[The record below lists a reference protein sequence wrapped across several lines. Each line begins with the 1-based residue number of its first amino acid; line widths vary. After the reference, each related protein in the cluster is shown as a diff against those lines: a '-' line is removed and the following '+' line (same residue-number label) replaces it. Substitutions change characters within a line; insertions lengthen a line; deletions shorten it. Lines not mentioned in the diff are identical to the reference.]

1 MFQDTNPIA
10 EFRGPWGVPIQIG
23 ASLFLIPLVFV
34 DLFNADAASVMRDLI
49 FVAILIGS
57 IYLHELGH
65 AWGSLIQGVPVKRIM
80 LFGGGGFCERSRS
93 ATRFEQ
99 ELIVAMGPIV
109 NLFLWAVAGLIA
121 NVITDP
127 EIWWIFATISS
138 VNLFLAVL
146 NLVPVQPL
154 DGGKLFELFLHR
166 VLPPGAAIRVAGGVG
181 LFFSVLWIPVMLMS
195 FVALGMMLFFIPSP
209 RLHWQM
215 LRHREA

>member
-23 ASLFLIPLVFV
+23 ASLFLIPMVFV
-34 DLFNADAASVMRDLI
+34 DLFSGDGASLMRDLI
-49 FVAILIGS
+49 FVAVLIGS

-65 AWGSLIQGVPVKRIM
+65 AWASLIQGVPVRRIM
-80 LFGGGGFCERSRS
+80 LFGGGGFCERTRS
-93 ATRFEQ
+93 ATRYEQ

-109 NLFLWAVAGLIA
+109 NLVLWAVAGLIA
-121 NVITDP
+121 NVVTDP
-127 EIWWIFATISS
+127 EIWWVFATISS
-138 VNLFLAVL
+138 VNLFLAVM

-166 VLPPGAAIRVAGGVG
+166 VLPPDAAIRVAGGVG
-181 LFFSVLWIPVMLMS
+181 LFLSILWIPVMLMS
-195 FVALGMMLFFIPSP
+195 FAVLGLMLFFIPSP

-215 LRHREA
+215 LRYRQA

>member
-1 MFQDTNPIA
+1 MFQDQNPIA
-10 EFRGPWGVPIQIG
+10 EFRGPWGIPIQIG
-23 ASLFLIPLVFV
+23 ASLILIPIVFV
-34 DLFNADAASVMRDLI
+34 DLFGASPAGLSRDLI

-65 AWGSLIQGVPVKRIM
+65 AWGSLIQGVPVRRIM
-80 LFGGGGFCERSRS
+80 LYGGGGYCERARS
-93 ATRFEQ
+93 ATRYEQ

-109 NLFLWAVAGLIA
+109 NLVLWAVAGLIA
-121 NVITDP
+121 GFMKDP

-138 VNLFLAVL
+138 VNLFLAIM

-181 LFFSVLWIPVMLMS
+181 LFLSILWIPVMLMS
-195 FVALGMMLFFIPSP
+195 FAVLGLMLFFIPSP

-215 LRHREA
+215 LRYREA

>member
-23 ASLFLIPLVFV
+23 ASLILIPIFFV
-34 DLFNADAASVMRDLI
+34 DLFGASPLGVMEDLI
-49 FVAILIGS
+49 FVAILLGS

-65 AWGSLIQGVPVKRIM
+65 AWGSLIQGVPIKRIM
-80 LFGGGGFCERSRS
+80 LFGGGGFCERKRS
-93 ATRFEQ
+93 ATRYEQ

-109 NLFLWAVAGLIA
+109 NLVLWAIAGLIA
-121 NVITDP
+121 NVVSDP
-127 EIWWIFATISS
+127 EIWWVFATISY

-154 DGGKLFELFLHR
+154 DGGKLFELLLLR

-181 LFFSVLWIPVMLMS
+181 LFLSVLWIPVMLLS
-195 FVALGMMLFFIPSP
+195 FAVLGLMLFFIPSP
-209 RLHWQM
+209 RLHWDM
-215 LRHREA
+215 LRYREA